1 MFKRYLLTAIAACL
15 VTACGT
21 PQIDLTPES
30 RSNIKAAVVSPK
42 VITPNEIIYTG
53 RLQAILSST
62 GAIGIQA
69 AKEAEKTPAG
79 QLVAAMKSNNI
90 EIDSILKQE
99 FIRAAEKSTRSI
111 SFSNSSAKPD
121 AEISFQI
128 NYYGFG
134 IRHGFSSSLY
144 PTINAV
150 ATLKS
155 LDGKILWQQ
164 REFITPLNGANKY
177 GYSQEEFLAK
187 PELIRESLARACA
200 IWSELIFKTL

>member
-1 MFKRYLLTAIAACL
+1 MFKKHLLAITAACL

-30 RSNIKAAVVSPK
+30 RSNVKTAMVSPK

-62 GAIGIQA
+62 GTSGIQA

-79 QLVAAMKSNNI
+79 QLVAAMKSNDI
-90 EIDSILKQE
+90 EIGSILQQE
-99 FIRAAEKSTRSI
+99 FLRAATKSTTNI
-111 SFSNSSAKPD
+111 SFSNGATKPD

-155 LDGKILWQQ
+155 SDGKILWQQ

-200 IWSELIFKTL
+200 IWSELILKTL